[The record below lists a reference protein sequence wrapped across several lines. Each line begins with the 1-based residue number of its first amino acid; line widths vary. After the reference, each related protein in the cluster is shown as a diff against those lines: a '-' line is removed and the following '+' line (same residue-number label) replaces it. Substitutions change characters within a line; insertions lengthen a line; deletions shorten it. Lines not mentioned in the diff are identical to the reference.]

1 MQSFFVRVLW
11 LSFVCERGNRT
22 YSEKTAFFSLF
33 FISPKWHRQSPF
45 PSRKKE
51 KLETHPTSAFKKI
64 CRNTRVDSHSH
75 AHALKTFTSSR
86 PRKKKRER
94 ERGTF
99 HSRARSFLSR
109 REVEFPPLYISRV
122 LKIGTLLACLP
133 FLIKN
138 PPRRAQ
144 VTHRRKNASTNTHI
158 FKTRMAKYYPD
169 IAKGA
174 KGNRFQTRF
183 LFYYFVPCFA
193 LFSVQTKARS
203 LILLQREDLDVVSHR
218 SFFSHHFLLKN
229 RFIHRRFVLRKQILP
244 GRETNL
250 RRGTF
255 FISSS
260 LVFIRS
266 RERLAAFFAFESSS
280 GREIETSK
288 DFCSGA
294 SRGRKS
300 PDEEKR
306 TKRTFSHAR
315 TLSLSFNL

>member
-1 MQSFFVRVLW
+1 M
-11 LSFVCERGNRT
+11 
-22 YSEKTAFFSLF
+22 
-33 FISPKWHRQSPF
+33 P
-45 PSRKKE
+45 
-51 KLETHPTSAFKKI
+51 ETMY
-64 CRNTRVDSHSH
+64 
-75 AHALKTFTSSR
+75 
-86 PRKKKRER
+86 
-94 ERGTF
+94 
-99 HSRARSFLSR
+99 LSR

-138 PPRRAQ
+138 PPRRTQ
-144 VTHRRKNASTNTHI
+144 VTQRRKNASTNTHI

-183 LFYYFVPCFA
+183 LLYYFVPCFA

-203 LILLQREDLDVVSHR
+203 LILLRREDLDVVSHR
-218 SFFSHHFLLKN
+218 SFSHHFLLKN
-229 RFIHRRFVLRKQILP
+229 RFIHRRVVLRKQILP

-255 FISSS
+255 FISLS

-294 SRGRKS
+294 SLFEKALMRKN
-300 PDEEKR
+300 EQNER
-306 TKRTFSHAR
+306 FLTRAR
-315 TLSLSFNL
+315 FLSLSTCDEHTHTHT

>member
-1 MQSFFVRVLW
+1 MRCILCAREGIERNQKKLHFFHSFLFH
-11 LSFVCERGNRT
+11 RGT
-22 YSEKTAFFSLF
+22 VS
-33 FISPKWHRQSPF
+33 QF
-45 PSRKKE
+45 PSRNRSSNT
-51 KLETHPTSAFKKI
+51 ETHPTSAFKKN

-138 PPRRAQ
+138 PPRRTQ
-144 VTHRRKNASTNTHI
+144 VTQRRKNASTNTHI

-174 KGNRFQTRF
+174 KGNRFHPF
-183 LFYYFVPCFA
+183 YYYFVPFA

-203 LILLQREDLDVVSHR
+203 LILQR
-218 SFFSHHFLLKN
+218 
-229 RFIHRRFVLRKQILP
+229 
-244 GRETNL
+244 
-250 RRGTF
+250 
-255 FISSS
+255 ISTWC
-260 LVFIRS
+260 LTV
-266 RERLAAFFAFESSS
+266 
-280 GREIETSK
+280 
-288 DFCSGA
+288 
-294 SRGRKS
+294 
-300 PDEEKR
+300 
-306 TKRTFSHAR
+306 
-315 TLSLSFNL
+315 LSLIIFF